1 MQKILIVSPKIISS
15 QGFDGAQKRIF
26 DIAKFL
32 SKKNKIDFV
41 CISNNV
47 LKKRGNLS
55 FLNKIAVFQISF
67 VSRIF
72 NTIICILKLQPM
84 QKGFFFS
91 KKMCD
96 FILENKGNYDT
107 IIFHL
112 IRSAQY
118 LPNEFRGKK
127 ILEMTDLGSCN
138 YDQIIKKISFINP
151 LKYLYF
157 LEKILLR
164 RYEKKVSNFFD
175 KVVFISDKEL
185 SIAKTIIE
193 KNKIINIGNT
203 VSVKKKIFRHKK
215 KNYKILFVGNINY
228 LPNKLAC
235 YDFSK
240 NILPKLNEHLP
251 NLEFNI
257 VGKIN
262 IFDKFC
268 LSLFTNVVVHGSVNK
283 LDKLIKNSVCGICN
297 LKTATGIQN
306 KIFTYMSYGL
316 PALVSKNSF
325 PKSLVENKEAIVYK
339 NDNQLIHYILKLV
352 NNKKISNKI
361 SKNSFKSIKKK
372 FTLLKIY
379 TKYQNIIKQI

>member
-1 MQKILIVSPKIISS
+1 MQKILIVSPKVISS
-15 QGFDGAQKRIF
+15 QSFDGAQKRIF

-32 SKKNKIDFV
+32 SKRNKMDFV
-41 CISNNV
+41 CTGNGV
-47 LKKRGNLS
+47 LEKKGNLS
-55 FLNKIAVFQISF
+55 FFNKIVVFQISF
-67 VSRIF
+67 VSRVF
-72 NTIICILKLQPM
+72 NIIICILKLQPM
-84 QKGFFFS
+84 QKGSFFS

-96 FILENKGNYDT
+96 FISENKDNYDT
-107 IIFHL
+107 IIFHS

-118 LPNEFRGKK
+118 LPDEFRGKK
-127 ILEMTDLGSCN
+127 ILEMTDLGSYN
-138 YDQIIKKISFINP
+138 YDQIIKEISFMNP

-164 RYEKKVSNFFD
+164 RYEKKISNLFD

-185 SIAKTIIE
+185 SIAKTIIK
-193 KNKIINIGNT
+193 KNKIINIGNA
-203 VSVKKKIFRHKK
+203 VSIKKKIFRYKK

-240 NILPKLNEHLP
+240 NILPKLNKNCP

-262 IFDKFC
+262 VFDKFF
-268 LSLFTNVVVHGSVNK
+268 LTRFSNVRVHGPMTK
-283 LDKLIKNSVCGICN
+283 LDKIVKNSVCGICN
-297 LKTATGIQN
+297 VKIATGIQM

-316 PALVSKNSF
+316 PTLVSKNSF
-325 PKSLVENKEAIVYK
+325 PKSLVENKEAIAYK
-339 NDNQLIHYILKLV
+339 NDNQLIHCILKLV

-361 SKNSFKSIKKK
+361 SKNSFKSIKKR
-372 FTLLKIY
+372 FGLLKTY
-379 TKYQNIIKQI
+379 DKYRNIIKQI

>member
-1 MQKILIVSPKIISS
+1 
-15 QGFDGAQKRIF
+15 
-26 DIAKFL
+26 
-32 SKKNKIDFV
+32 
-41 CISNNV
+41 
-47 LKKRGNLS
+47 
-55 FLNKIAVFQISF
+55 
-67 VSRIF
+67 
-72 NTIICILKLQPM
+72 
-84 QKGFFFS
+84 
-91 KKMCD
+91 
-96 FILENKGNYDT
+96 
-107 IIFHL
+107 
-112 IRSAQY
+112 
-118 LPNEFRGKK
+118 
-127 ILEMTDLGSCN
+127 MTDLGSCN
-138 YDQIIKKISFINP
+138 YDQIIKEISFMNP

-185 SIAKTIIE
+185 SVAKTIIE

-203 VSVKKKIFRHKK
+203 VSVKKKIFRYKS
-215 KNYKILFVGNINY
+215 KNYKILFIGNINY

-235 YDFSK
+235 YDFSE
-240 NILPKLNEHLP
+240 NILPKLNKHLP

-262 IFDKFC
+262 IFDKFF
-268 LSLFTNVVVHGSVNK
+268 LGLFTNVVIHGSVNK
-283 LDKLIKNSVCGICN
+283 LDKLIKNSICGICN

-316 PALVSKNSF
+316 PPLVSKNSF

-339 NDNQLIHYILKLV
+339 NDNQLIHCILKLV

-372 FTLLKIY
+372 FGLLKTY
-379 TKYQNIIKQI
+379 AKYQYIIKQI

>member
-240 NILPKLNEHLP
+240 NILPKLNEHLS

-283 LDKLIKNSVCGICN
+283 LDKLIKNSICGICN

-325 PKSLVENKEAIVYK
+325 PKSLVKNKEAIVYK
-339 NDNQLIHYILKLV
+339 NNNQLIYYILKLI

-361 SKNSFKSIKKK
+361 SNNAFNTLKNKFKLSRIYCNYS
-372 FTLLKIY
+372 KI
-379 TKYQNIIKQI
+379 I

>member
-215 KNYKILFVGNINY
+215 KIT
-228 LPNKLAC
+228 
-235 YDFSK
+235 
-240 NILPKLNEHLP
+240 
-251 NLEFNI
+251 
-257 VGKIN
+257 
-262 IFDKFC
+262 KFY
-268 LSLFTNVVVHGSVNK
+268 SL
-283 LDKLIKNSVCGICN
+283 GI
-297 LKTATGIQN
+297 
-306 KIFTYMSYGL
+306 
-316 PALVSKNSF
+316 
-325 PKSLVENKEAIVYK
+325 
-339 NDNQLIHYILKLV
+339 
-352 NNKKISNKI
+352 
-361 SKNSFKSIKKK
+361 
-372 FTLLKIY
+372 
-379 TKYQNIIKQI
+379 

>member
-1 MQKILIVSPKIISS
+1 MHFKVTTH
-15 QGFDGAQKRIF
+15 AKR
-26 DIAKFL
+26 L
-32 SKKNKIDFV
+32 
-41 CISNNV
+41 
-47 LKKRGNLS
+47 
-55 FLNKIAVFQISF
+55 
-67 VSRIF
+67 
-72 NTIICILKLQPM
+72 
-84 QKGFFFS
+84 FFS
-91 KKMCD
+91 KKIYD
-96 FILENKGNYDT
+96 FISENKDNYNT

-203 VSVKKKIFRHKK
+203 VSVKKKIFRHKS

-240 NILPKLNEHLP
+240 NILPKLNEYLP
-251 NLEFNI
+251 NLKFNI

-262 IFDKFC
+262 IFDKFF
-268 LSLFTNVVVHGSVNK
+268 LGLFTNVVVHGSINK
-283 LDKLIKNSVCGICN
+283 LDKLIKNSICGICN

-339 NDNQLIHYILKLV
+339 NDNQLIHCILKLV

-361 SKNSFKSIKKK
+361 SKNSFKSIKKRFGLSK
-372 FTLLKIY
+372 TY
-379 TKYQNIIKQI
+379 DKYQNIIKQI

>member
-1 MQKILIVSPKIISS
+1 MQKILIVSPKAISS
-15 QGFDGAQKRIF
+15 QNFEGAQGRIF

-41 CISNNV
+41 CISNDV
-47 LKKRGNLS
+47 LEKKGNLS
-55 FLNKIAVFQISF
+55 FFNKIVVFQISF
-67 VSRIF
+67 ISRIF
-72 NTIICILKLQPM
+72 NIIICILKLQPM

-91 KKMCD
+91 KKMCN
-96 FILENKGNYDT
+96 FISENKDNYDT
-107 IIFHL
+107 IIFHT

-118 LPNEFRGKK
+118 LPDEFYGKK
-127 ILEMTDLGSCN
+127 ILEMTDLLSYN
-138 YDQIIKKISFINP
+138 YNQIIKETSFMNP

-157 LEKILLR
+157 LEKMLLR
-164 RYEKKVSNFFD
+164 RYEKKVSNLFD

-193 KNKIINIGNT
+193 KNKIINIGNA
-203 VSVKKKIFRHKK
+203 VNIKKKIFKHKS

-262 IFDKFC
+262 IFDKFF
-268 LSLFTNVVVHGSVNK
+268 LSFFANVMIHGSVNK
-283 LDKLIKNSVCGICN
+283 LDKLIKNSICGICN
-297 LKTATGIQN
+297 LKTATGIQS

-325 PKSLVENKEAIVYK
+325 PKSLVKNKEAIVYK
-339 NDNQLIHYILKLV
+339 NNNQLIYYILKLI

-361 SKNSFKSIKKK
+361 SNNAFNTLKNKFKLSRIYCNYS
-372 FTLLKIY
+372 KI
-379 TKYQNIIKQI
+379 I

>member
-1 MQKILIVSPKIISS
+1 MQKILIVSPKAISS
-15 QGFDGAQKRIF
+15 QNFEGAQGRIF

-32 SKKNKIDFV
+32 SKKNKVDFV

-47 LKKRGNLS
+47 LKKKGNLS
-55 FLNKIAVFQISF
+55 FLNKIVVFQISF
-67 VSRIF
+67 ISRIF
-72 NTIICILKLQPM
+72 NIIICILKLQPM

-96 FILENKGNYDT
+96 FISENKDNYDT

-118 LPNEFRGKK
+118 LPDEFRGKK

-138 YDQIIKKISFINP
+138 YDQITKEISILNP

-164 RYEKKVSNFFD
+164 RYEKKVSNLFD

-193 KNKIINIGNT
+193 KNKIINIGNA
-203 VSVKKKIFRHKK
+203 VSIKKKIFRYKK

-262 IFDKFC
+262 IFDKFF
-268 LSLFTNVVVHGSVNK
+268 LGLFTNVVVHGSINK
-283 LDKLIKNSVCGICN
+283 LDKLIKNSICGICN
-297 LKTATGIQN
+297 LKIATGIQN

-316 PALVSKNSF
+316 PALVSKNSL
-325 PKSLVENKEAIVYK
+325 PKSLVENKEVIVYK
-339 NDNQLIHYILKLV
+339 NDNQLIHCILKLV

-372 FTLLKIY
+372 FGLLKTY
-379 TKYQNIIKQI
+379 AKYQHIIKQI